1 MMRLSLLHK
10 EVKQDVQDLQLSVDK
25 RLQKQFI
32 WHHDEQGHL
41 ILQFGRAE
49 TITLPL
55 ITLRPYQQ
63 EIQHK
68 LFSEGFKRFFLVR
81 PRRSGKEMESW
92 NLLIQGALT
101 QPGLYLMIYPT
112 NVRARLVLW
121 EGAALLND
129 QQEGKSLRFLDMIPK
144 CCIQHLN
151 QQDMSLQLINGS
163 VIRVLGADIDPD
175 KLRGVNVLGAVF
187 SEYAFSDP
195 RVLHILMPVFRQ
207 NQGWFILQTTFN
219 GMNHAYRYLQSIKTN
234 PAWVWRI
241 DSVESLKDDH
251 GKRYITNAMIDED
264 RKAGMPEFLIQQE
277 YYSIITVQHERLYF
291 SREMQNLDENQ
302 RIIPELILANT
313 LVYAFYDLGIN
324 DSTAVILAQ
333 LDLMNNP
340 HIIYY
345 LEANNHPIQYYIDAA
360 HRFCNKHY
368 LRLHRHFLPHDG
380 KSRDKATSKTTQ
392 DIFQELG
399 EAAYCVPK
407 PSRKIDAIH
416 LMRRMLYRTKFN
428 QENTARLI
436 DCLSNYSKVFDE
448 KNNIYKDHP
457 LHDWTS
463 HAVDAYQTMTLAIE
477 HQLINERASEIV
489 YYS

>member
-1 MMRLSLLHK
+1 M
-10 EVKQDVQDLQLSVDK
+10 QLSPVRKDIKDLKLKVD
-25 RLQKQFI
+25 RRSHNQFT
-32 WHHDEQGHL
+32 WQRDEQGNL
-41 ILQFGRAE
+41 ILIFGRQE
-49 TITLPL
+49 KITLPL
-55 ITLRPYQQ
+55 ITLRPYQKD
-63 EIQHK
+63 IQTK
-68 LFSEGFKRFFLVR
+68 LFHEGYKRFFLVR
-81 PRRSGKEMESW
+81 PRRAGKEMESW

-121 EGAALLND
+121 EGAVLLND

-144 CCIQHLN
+144 RCIKHLN
-151 QQDMSLQLINGS
+151 QQDMTIQLINGA
-163 VIRVLGADIDPD
+163 VIRILGSDIDPD

-241 DSVESLKDDH
+241 DSVESLKDEI
-251 GKRYITNAMIDED
+251 GNRYITDEMIDED

-277 YYSIITVQHERLYF
+277 YYSVITVQHERLYF
-291 SREMQNLDENQ
+291 SREMLNIDENK
-302 RIIPELILANT
+302 RIIPEIILPNT
-313 LVYAFYDLGIN
+313 LVYAFYDLGVN
-324 DSTAVILAQ
+324 DSTVIILVQ
-333 LDLMNNP
+333 FDHIHSPN
-340 HIIYY
+340 IIYY

-368 LRLHRHFLPHDG
+368 LRLHSHYLPHDG
-380 KSRDKATSKTTQ
+380 KNRDKSTTKSTQ

-407 PSRKIDAIH
+407 PQRKIDAIN

-428 QENTARLI
+428 KENTERLI
-436 DCLSNYSKVFDE
+436 DCLSNYSKIFDE

-477 HQLINERASEIV
+477 HQLINERDSEIV
-489 YYS
+489 YYI

>member
-1 MMRLSLLHK
+1 M
-10 EVKQDVQDLQLSVDK
+10 QLSPIRQGIKGLMLKAD
-25 RLQKQFI
+25 RLAQKLFTWQR
-32 WHHDEQGHL
+32 DEQGNL
-41 ILQFGRAE
+41 SLNFGKNE

-55 ITLRPYQQ
+55 ITLRPYQKD
-63 EIQHK
+63 IQTK
-68 LFSEGFKRFFLVR
+68 LFHEGYKRFFLVR
-81 PRRSGKEMESW
+81 PRRAGKEMESW

-121 EGAALLND
+121 EGAVLLND

-144 CCIQHLN
+144 RCIKHLN
-151 QQDMSLQLINGS
+151 QQDMTIQLINGA
-163 VIRVLGADIDPD
+163 VIRILGSDIDPD

-241 DSVESLKDDH
+241 DSVESLKDAE
-251 GKRYITNAMIDED
+251 GNRYITDEMIDED

-277 YYSIITVQHERLYF
+277 YYSVITVQHERLYF
-291 SREMQNLDENQ
+291 SREMLNIDENK
-302 RIIPELILANT
+302 RIIPELILPNS
-313 LVYAFYDLGIN
+313 LVYAFYDLGVN
-324 DSTAVILAQ
+324 DSTVVILVQ
-333 LDLMNNP
+333 FDHLHNP
-340 HIIYY
+340 NIIYY
-345 LEANNHPIQYYIDAA
+345 LEANNHPVHYYINAA

-368 LRLHRHFLPHDG
+368 LRLHSHFLPHDG
-380 KSRDKATSKTTQ
+380 KNRDKSTTKSAQ

-407 PSRKIDAIH
+407 PQRKIDAIN

-428 QENTARLI
+428 KENTERLV
-436 DCLSNYSKVFDE
+436 DCLSNYSKIFDE

-477 HQLINERASEIV
+477 HQLINERDSEIV

>member
-1 MMRLSLLHK
+1 MQLAALRK
-10 EVKQDVQDLQLSVDK
+10 EIRDLTLKVNK
-25 RLQKQFI
+25 RSQNQFT
-32 WHHDEQGHL
+32 WQRNEQGNL
-41 ILQFGRAE
+41 ILLFGREEA
-49 TITLPL
+49 ITLPL
-55 ITLRPYQQ
+55 ITLRPYQK
-63 EIQHK
+63 EIQDK
-68 LFSEGFKRFFLVR
+68 LFQEGFKRFFLVR
-81 PRRSGKEMESW
+81 PRRAGKEMESW

-121 EGAALLND
+121 EGAVLLND

-144 CCIQHLN
+144 RCIKHLN
-151 QQDMSLQLINGS
+151 QQDMTIQLINGA
-163 VIRVLGADIDPD
+163 VIRILGSDIDPD

-207 NQGWFILQTTFN
+207 NLGWFILQTTFN

-234 PAWVWRI
+234 PAWIWRI
-241 DSVESLKDDH
+241 DSVESLKDEK
-251 GKRYITNAMIDED
+251 GKRYITDEMIDED

-291 SREMQNLDENQ
+291 SREMQNLDENK
-302 RIIPELILANT
+302 RIIPELILPNT
-313 LVYAFYDLGIN
+313 LVYAFYDLGVN
-324 DSTAVILAQ
+324 DSTVVLLVQ
-333 LDLMNNP
+333 FDHLHNP
-340 HIIYY
+340 NIIYY
-345 LEANNHPIQYYIDAA
+345 LEANNHAIQHYIDAA
-360 HRFCNKHY
+360 HRFCNKHH
-368 LRLHRHFLPHDG
+368 LRLHSHFLPHDG
-380 KSRDKATSKTTQ
+380 KNRDKATAKNTQ

-407 PSRKIDAIH
+407 PQRKIDAIN

-428 QENTARLI
+428 KENAERLI
-436 DCLSNYSKVFDE
+436 DCLTNYSKIFDE

-477 HQLINERASEIV
+477 HQLINERDSEII